1 MGKKSRSKRE
11 QKMVEHSFGLAYG
24 EWLNMFES
32 MEDITRGR
40 VKRPFQNLCMPF
52 MDPRFDFL
60 GNLPE
65 PSLVTDSLEEIQN
78 NPMSHVVRRC
88 VNLWG
93 SYATAM
99 RNAFKFKVKNE
110 QLWGGM
116 LDTMYKKGSAV
127 EVTTYI
133 PFGSIYLQVD
143 IDEDKMLFLCER
155 QPARRDYPEMGLR
168 EGETFIC
175 VTPAS
180 YLDPYGKGDR
190 RLAVQP
196 VELHIPEGATFKYVK
211 RETDETPEE
220 RLAALDRMGDF
231 GYYLP
236 SDYKRSLSTWKV
248 LDGVEPL
255 VATPNGTNME
265 KWKEADCEPVLKHV
279 FFAFLSLLDHEKSKQ
294 TNHGMVKAGQVV
306 RRKPKHRKKHPA
318 YEYSVL
324 ELDLGDEE
332 PSVNT
337 YIPREST
344 KKRQHM
350 VRGFWRE
357 YKKPLKSGPH
367 AGKTRVF
374 VKEHWRGDKA
384 LGVVRKDYIFN
395 GGKKSEAQNG

>member
-1 MGKKSRSKRE
+1 
-11 QKMVEHSFGLAYG
+11 MV
-24 EWLNMFES
+24 
-32 MEDITRGR
+32 
-40 VKRPFQNLCMPF
+40 
-52 MDPRFDFL
+52 
-60 GNLPE
+60 
-65 PSLVTDSLEEIQN
+65 
-78 NPMSHVVRRC
+78 
-88 VNLWG
+88 
-93 SYATAM
+93 
-99 RNAFKFKVKNE
+99 
-110 QLWGGM
+110 
-116 LDTMYKKGSAV
+116 
-127 EVTTYI
+127 
-133 PFGSIYLQVD
+133 
-143 IDEDKMLFLCER
+143 
-155 QPARRDYPEMGLR
+155 LR

-196 VELHIPEGATFKYVK
+196 VELHIPEGATFKYVE
-211 RETDETPEE
+211 RETD
-220 RLAALDRMGDF
+220 
-231 GYYLP
+231 
-236 SDYKRSLSTWKV
+236 STWKV
-248 LDGVEPL
+248 LGGVEPL

-265 KWKEADCEPVLKHV
+265 KWKEADCETVLKHV

-294 TNHGMVKAGQVV
+294 TNRGMVQAGQVV

-350 VRGFWRE
+350 VRGFWRK

-395 GGKKSEAQNG
+395 

>member
-11 QKMVEHSFGLAYG
+11 QKIVEHSFGLAYG
-24 EWLNMFES
+24 QWLNMFES

-40 VKRPFQNLCMPF
+40 VKSAFTPNLYMPF

-65 PSLVTDSLEEIQN
+65 SFLDTHSPDEILN
-78 NPMSHVVRRC
+78 NPILHVIRRC
-88 VNLWG
+88 VDLWG
-93 SYATAM
+93 SYAAAM

-116 LDTMYKKGSAV
+116 LDTMYEKSGV

-196 VELHIPEGATFKYVK
+196 VELHIPEGATFKYVE

-220 RLAALDRMGDF
+220 RLAALDRMD
-231 GYYLP
+231 YLP
-236 SDYKRSLSTWKV
+236 SDYKHSLSTWKV

-255 VATPNGTNME
+255 VATPDGTNMK
-265 KWKEADCEPVLKHV
+265 KWKEADCEHVLKHV

-294 TNHGMVKAGQVV
+294 TNRGVVKAGQVV
-306 RRKPKHRKKHPA
+306 RRKPKHRKKHPV

-350 VRGFWRE
+350 VRGFWRK

-395 GGKKSEAQNG
+395 GGKKSEAQNGG